1 MPPAVTNMPPAEDV
15 IEKKSMN
22 QDVLLPLA
30 KEDNPKIDYIHQDKL
45 ISSVMIGNKMN
56 NEILKSILNSLK
68 SHGSAFEKPDES
80 YKAEATNEDEHQ
92 YIPSILSNKAIQP
105 AIAPL
110 KTDHPDLA
118 GEIYN
123 DKQGDMKTRKKKLLK
138 ANKGT
143 KSKIICPKTK
153 EKMMTLHESRHI

>member
-1 MPPAVTNMPPAEDV
+1 MNIRGIPVTNMPPAEDV

-56 NEILKSILNSLK
+56 NEILNSILNSLK
-68 SHGSAFEKPDES
+68 SYGSAFEKAHKS
-80 YKAEATNEDEHQ
+80 CKAEKTNQDGHQ
-92 YIPSILSNKAIQP
+92 YIPSILSKKSIQL

-110 KTDHPDLA
+110 KTDHPNSA
-118 GEIYN
+118 EEIN
-123 DKQGDMKTRKKKLLK
+123 IDQEGDMNKNLLK
-138 ANKGT
+138 TNQ
-143 KSKIICPKTK
+143 
-153 EKMMTLHESRHI
+153 